1 VEVTPSDLGPKEEAE
16 GLMSETKPPTM
27 EVIPVGAANRDVYN
41 NLAQG
46 YEAEFSAITGKKPD
60 ARGIFRLDTRI
71 GDDVRAFLLSVGD
84 VPAGLIAVRTKD
96 DGSYEVAEFYVV
108 PSFRKQAWG
117 QKFAHA
123 VWRAMPG
130 KWEIKQIAGAE
141 YAAEFWRKTIGAFP
155 PMEFQEDRY
164 DDSYWGM
171 VTRQR
176 FVIATPPST

>member
-1 VEVTPSDLGPKEEAE
+1 
-16 GLMSETKPPTM
+16 MSETKPPTM
-27 EVIPVGAANRDVYN
+27 EVIPVGTANRDVYN

-123 VWRAMPG
+123 IWRAMPG

-155 PMEFQEDRY
+155 PTEFQEDQY
-164 DDSYWGM
+164 DDPYWGM

-176 FVIATPPST
+176 FVVATPPST

>member
-1 VEVTPSDLGPKEEAE
+1 
-16 GLMSETKPPTM
+16 MSETKSPTM

-84 VPAGLIAVRTKD
+84 VPEGLIAVRTKD
-96 DGSYEVAEFYVV
+96 DGSYKVAEFYVV

-130 KWEIKQIAGAE
+130 KWEIKQIARAE

-155 PMEFQEDRY
+155 PMEFQEDQY

-176 FVIATPPST
+176 FVIATPPNT

>member
-1 VEVTPSDLGPKEEAE
+1 
-16 GLMSETKPPTM
+16 MSESKPPRM
-27 EVIPVGAANRDVYN
+27 EIIPITTANLAVYL

-46 YEAEFSAITGKKPD
+46 YEAEFSAITGKEPD
-60 ARGIFRLDTRI
+60 AQGVFELDTKI
-71 GDDVRAFLLSVGD
+71 GDDVRGFVLSVAG
-84 VPAGLIAVRTKD
+84 VPAGLIAVRLKD
-96 DGSYEVAEFYVV
+96 GGSYEVAEFYVV

-117 QKFAHA
+117 QNFAHA

-155 PMEFQEDRY
+155 PTEFQEDRY
-164 DDSYWGM
+164 DDPYWGM

>member
-1 VEVTPSDLGPKEEAE
+1 
-16 GLMSETKPPTM
+16 MSETKPPTM
-27 EVIPVGAANRDVYN
+27 EVIPVGTANRDVYN